1 MYRLIQIHR
10 YVSGTRRLACSER
23 IDPDNGKVG
32 AEAPSR
38 RDKSDEQDLAPM
50 IANSNL
56 RPKREGGDEWR
67 GVNVE

>member
-1 MYRLIQIHR
+1 MHR
-10 YVSGTRRLACSER
+10 QVSGTRRLTCSEG
-23 IDPDNGKVG
+23 INPDNGKVD

-38 RDKSDEQDLAPM
+38 RDKSDDQDLAPM
-50 IANSNL
+50 IANRNL